1 MIVLAA
7 LLLAPQVTAT
17 EPALPPD
24 VQAFVDR
31 YDECEHWLGEE
42 PYDAARKREINRAIK
57 KVCTRI
63 DEWPAKLRAA
73 HPANTAVDRVLFE
86 RPPLLSGTN

>member
-7 LLLAPQVTAT
+7 LLLAHQVAAT
-17 EPALPPD
+17 EPALPRD

-42 PYDAARKREINRAIK
+42 PYDAARRREINRAIK
-57 KVCTRI
+57 KVCTGI
-63 DEWPAKLRAA
+63 DALPAKLRAA
-73 HPANTAVDRVLFE
+73 HPTNTAVDRVLFE